1 MILERCSEFPKGRYV
16 REKRLEICSARWKF
30 VSLTI
35 HERRSYSAEKDDAME
50 EKILKALEE
59 KGAMRP
65 GEIAAAVG
73 VEKAEVDKVIK
84 KLAKEEKIFSPK
96 RCYYDLKK

>member
-1 MILERCSEFPKGRYV
+1 
-16 REKRLEICSARWKF
+16 
-30 VSLTI
+30 
-35 HERRSYSAEKDDAME
+35 ME
-50 EKILKALEE
+50 EQILKALAE

-65 GEIAAAVG
+65 GEIAAALG
-73 VEKAEVDKVIK
+73 VEKADVDKVIK